1 MFTKMRTHLFTKTTT
16 TKIPA
21 RYLIA
26 IRDLNPRRAN
36 TTEVAREKAE
46 DHPVR

>member
-1 MFTKMRTHLFTKTTT
+1 MRTHLFTKTTT

-21 RYLIA
+21 RYLTKVA

-36 TTEVAREKAE
+36 TTEVAREKAK
-46 DHPVR
+46 DNPVR